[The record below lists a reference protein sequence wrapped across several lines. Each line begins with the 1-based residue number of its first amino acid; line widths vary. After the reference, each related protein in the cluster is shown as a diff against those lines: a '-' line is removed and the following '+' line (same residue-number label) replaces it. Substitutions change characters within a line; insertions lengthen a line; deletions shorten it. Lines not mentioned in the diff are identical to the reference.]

1 MQVTTIRRAASRS
14 RSGGTSEPDT
24 EPPAAKRMGT
34 LGNLPRLFAQV
45 WRTSPPLTLA
55 SIVLRLGRAMQPP
68 LVLYVGKLIVNE
80 IIARSSHGTQPSH
93 GAAPPGLGDWIGDG
107 RLAHLGALI
116 ALEFGLVVASDLLA
130 RAVSWVD
137 ATLGELH
144 ANAVSVELMEHAAR
158 LDLRH
163 FESSEYQDRL
173 ERARRQ
179 ASGRNALIAQSLG
192 QAQDVI
198 TIAALVAGVLAFAPW
213 LVLLLVFAV
222 LPAVLAEGRFN
233 ALAYRLSRAK
243 TPERRELDYIRYIG
257 ASADSAKEIKLFD
270 LGGFLVERFRRLGQ
284 QLYLANRRLAL
295 RRAVWGGV
303 FAAISSL
310 TYYAAYVVLVWR
322 TVSGQLTL
330 GDLTFLG
337 GSLLRLHGLLQ
348 GLLIGVTQVAGQTLY
363 LDDLFSFFAI
373 RPAIASPPHPEAFP
387 ARMQVGIAFED
398 VGFRYPETDRWAVR
412 GLSFS
417 IRAGETLALVGE
429 NGAGKT
435 TIVKLLTR
443 LYDPTEGR
451 ITVDGVDLRDIALD
465 DLRDH
470 VGVIFQDFTRYSFT
484 AGENI
489 AVGRAEAASDQ
500 DRITAAAERSLAD
513 QVIARL
519 RQGYDQKLGR
529 RFAGGQDLSGGE
541 WQKVA
546 IARAYMRDA
555 DLLILDEPTAALD
568 AQAEAEVFERFQ
580 ALRHGRTAV
589 LISHRFSTVRRAD
602 RIIVLEDGKVL
613 ESGNHASLLGAGGR
627 YAELFRLQAAG
638 YV

>member
-1 MQVTTIRRAASRS
+1 MQATPAGGEASRS
-14 RSGGTSEPDT
+14 RTGGTGEP
-24 EPPAAKRMGT
+24 EPRSPTARR
-34 LGNLPRLFAQV
+34 LGPFANLPRLFAQV
-45 WRTSPPLTLA
+45 WRTSPPLLLA
-55 SIVLRLGRAMQPP
+55 SIVLRLLRAVQPS
-68 LVLYVGKLIVNE
+68 LVLYAGKLIVNE
-80 IIARSSHGTQPSH
+80 IIAQSGHRA
-93 GAAPPGLGDWIGDG
+93 AAPGIGDWIGNG
-107 RLAHLGALI
+107 RLAHLGTLI
-116 ALEFGLVVASDLLA
+116 ALEFGLVIASDLLA

-144 ANAVSVELMEHAAR
+144 ANLVSIELMEHAAR
-158 LDLRH
+158 LDLWH

-179 ASGRNALIAQSLG
+179 AGGRNALLAQLLG
-192 QAQDVI
+192 QAQDCI

-213 LVLLLVFAV
+213 LIVLLVFAV
-222 LPAVLAEGRFN
+222 LPAVLGEGRFN
-233 ALAYRLSRAK
+233 AQAYRLSRET

-270 LGGFLVERFRRLGQ
+270 LGGFLVERFRRLGR

-295 RRAVWGGV
+295 RRALWGGV
-303 FAAISSL
+303 FATISSL
-310 TYYAAYVVLVWR
+310 TYYAAYGVIVWR

-348 GLLIGVTQVAGQTLY
+348 GLLVGVAQVAGQTLY

-373 RPAIASPPHPEAFP
+373 RPAIVSPPHPERFP
-387 ARMQVGIAFED
+387 AKMQAGIRFED

-412 GLSFS
+412 GLSFT

-451 ITVDGVDLRDIALD
+451 ITVDGIDLRDIALD

-489 AVGRAEAASDQ
+489 AVGRAGLAGDQ
-500 DRITAAAERSLAD
+500 DRIAAAAERSLAD
-513 QVIARL
+513 QVVARL
-519 RQGYDQKLGR
+519 RHGYDQKLGR

-541 WQKVA
+541 WQKIA

-568 AQAEAEVFERFQ
+568 AQAEADVFERFQ
-580 ALRHGRTAV
+580 ALRQGRTAV

-602 RIIVLEDGKVL
+602 RIVVLEDGKVL
-613 ESGNHASLLGAGGR
+613 ESGSHAVLLRAEGR
-627 YAELFRLQAAG
+627 YAGLFRLQAAG
-638 YV
+638 YA

>member
-1 MQVTTIRRAASRS
+1 M
-14 RSGGTSEPDT
+14 
-24 EPPAAKRMGT
+24 
-34 LGNLPRLFAQV
+34 

-55 SIVLRLGRAMQPP
+55 SIVLRLGRAIQPP
-68 LVLYVGKLIVNE
+68 VVLYVGKLIVNE
-80 IIARSSHGTQPSH
+80 IVAQSARGSRH
-93 GAAPPGLGDWIGDG
+93 GAAAPGIRDWFGDG
-107 RLAHLGALI
+107 RLAHLGTLI
-116 ALEFGLVVASDLLA
+116 ALEFALVVASDLLA

-137 ATLGELH
+137 STLGELH
-144 ANAVSVELMEHAAR
+144 ANTVSVELMEHAAR

-179 ASGRNALIAQSLG
+179 ASGRNALIAQLLG
-192 QAQDVI
+192 QAQDCI
-198 TIAALVAGVLAFAPW
+198 TIAALIAGVLAFAPG
-213 LVLLLVFAV
+213 LILLLVFAL
-222 LPAVLAEGRFN
+222 LPAVLGEGHFN
-233 ALAYRLSRAK
+233 ALAYRLNRRT
-243 TPERRELDYIRYIG
+243 TPERRELDYIRFIG
-257 ASADSAKEIKLFD
+257 ASVDSAKEIKLFG
-270 LGGFLVERFRRLGQ
+270 LGGFLVERFRRLGW
-284 QLYLANRRLAL
+284 QLYQANRRLAL
-295 RRAVWGGV
+295 RRAVWGGA
-303 FAAISSL
+303 FATVGSL
-310 TYYAAYVVLVWR
+310 TYYAAYAVLVWR

-348 GLLIGVTQVAGQTLY
+348 GLLIGVAQVAGQTLY

-373 RPAIASPPHPEAFP
+373 RPAIVSPPHPRPFP
-387 ARMQVGIAFED
+387 AGMQVGIAFED

-412 GLSFS
+412 GLSFQ

-451 ITVDGVDLRDIALD
+451 ITVDGTDLRDIALN

-489 AVGRAEAASDQ
+489 AVGRADAADDQ
-500 DRITAAAERSLAD
+500 ARIAAAARRSLAD
-513 QVIARL
+513 QVVERL
-519 RQGYDQKLGR
+519 RHGYGQKLGR

-541 WQKVA
+541 WQKIA

-568 AQAEAEVFERFQ
+568 AQAEADVFERFQ
-580 ALRHGRTAV
+580 ALRRGRTAV

-602 RIIVLEDGKVL
+602 RIVVLEHGKVL
-613 ESGNHASLLGAGGR
+613 ESGNHATLLDAEGR

-638 YV
+638 YA

>member
-1 MQVTTIRRAASRS
+1 MQATPAGKEFPRS
-14 RSGGTSEPDT
+14 RSGGTGEPD
-24 EPPAAKRMGT
+24 PGSPIARR
-34 LGNLPRLFAQV
+34 LGPFANLPRLFAQV
-45 WRTSPPLTLA
+45 WRTSPSLLLA
-55 SIVLRLGRAMQPP
+55 SIVLRLARAVQPS
-68 LVLYVGKLIVNE
+68 LVLYVGKLIINE
-80 IIARSSHGTQPSH
+80 IIAQSGHRA
-93 GAAPPGLGDWIGDG
+93 AAPGIGDWIGNG
-107 RLAHLGALI
+107 RLAHLGTLI
-116 ALEFGLVVASDLLA
+116 ALEFGLVIASDLLA

-144 ANAVSVELMEHAAR
+144 ANLVSVELMEHAAR
-158 LDLRH
+158 LDLWH

-179 ASGRNALIAQSLG
+179 AGGRNALLAQLLG

-213 LVLLLVFAV
+213 LIVLLVFAV
-222 LPAVLAEGRFN
+222 LPAVLGEGRFN
-233 ALAYRLSRAK
+233 AQAYRLSRET

-270 LGGFLVERFRRLGQ
+270 LGGFLVERFRRLGR

-295 RRAVWGGV
+295 RRALWGGL
-303 FAAISSL
+303 FATVSSL
-310 TYYAAYVVLVWR
+310 TYYAAYGVIVWR

-348 GLLIGVTQVAGQTLY
+348 GLLVGVAQVAGQTLY

-373 RPAIASPPHPEAFP
+373 RPAIVSPPHPEAFP
-387 ARMQVGIAFED
+387 SRMQAGIRFED

-412 GLSFS
+412 GLSFT

-451 ITVDGVDLRDIALD
+451 ITVDGIDLRDIALD

-489 AVGRAEAASDQ
+489 AVGRAGLAGDQ
-500 DRITAAAERSLAD
+500 HRIAAAAERSLAD
-513 QVIARL
+513 QVVARL
-519 RQGYDQKLGR
+519 RHGYDQKLGR
-529 RFAGGQDLSGGE
+529 RFAGGQELSGGE
-541 WQKVA
+541 WQKIA

-568 AQAEAEVFERFQ
+568 AQAEADVFERFQ
-580 ALRHGRTAV
+580 ALRQGRTAV

-602 RIIVLEDGKVL
+602 RIVVLEDGKVL
-613 ESGNHASLLGAGGR
+613 ESGSHAALLRAEGR

-638 YV
+638 YA